1 METITKNNSASMKT
15 VVETYIIEETQ
26 ELIYDNEKL
35 DQWNMRVSELGLTG
49 QTKIQ
54 AKDKSPIP
62 FLHMKSTLVS
72 VFAQLCP
79 RMVDIKDYDK
89 TPIPVEILD
98 LAALSVREKY
108 FNKIEI
114 WYDDKTPD
122 PACIGSTGR
131 WVVYKKNY
139 SHLGEF
145 ATEAEA
151 LALKDDPEYYN
162 HYFQETAK
170 YLIGRWADVKQSLEE
185 LAAKAKKLFV
195 ASQKS
200 EIEKSIREEKRKLE
214 DLEHSADVR
223 FGFDDA
229 IGAPTGLPF

>member
-1 METITKNNSASMKT
+1 MKSITKNNSASMKT

-35 DQWNMRVSELGLTG
+35 DQWNNLVNELGLQG

-62 FLHMKSTLVS
+62 FLHMKTSLVN
-72 VFAQLCP
+72 VFLQLCP
-79 RMVDIKDYDK
+79 RRVDIKEYDK

-98 LAALSVREKY
+98 LAALSVKEQY

-122 PACIGSTGR
+122 PACIGIIGK
-131 WVVYKKNY
+131 WVIYNSKYARLAEVPTESEALTWKDKPDYY
-139 SHLGEF
+139 SH
-145 ATEAEA
+145 
-151 LALKDDPEYYN
+151 
-162 HYFQETAK
+162 YFEETAK
-170 YLIGRWADVKQSLEE
+170 YLIGRWADVKQSFEQLT
-185 LAAKAKKLFV
+185 AKAKALFV
-195 ASQKS
+195 ATQKS
-200 EIEKSIREEKRKLE
+200 TIDKAIREEKRKLE
-214 DLEHSADVR
+214 DLEHDADVK

-229 IGAPTGLPF
+229 TPDLLF